1 METKIE
7 KGKLIEEIHI
17 LIEQVFP
24 VIGQYQPEAWMD
36 LDITIDQLKS
46 LFFIDFKSK
55 TNFKN
60 LAAALGVT
68 PPNITGI
75 VDRLVAKG
83 LVSRE
88 ENPEDRRMMLLKTTD
103 KGKTLLTRLKET
115 GRNQSSPLL
124 NQLSLEELKALT
136 RGFRAIVRVLI
147 DSREEKP

>member
-1 METKIE
+1 MEMKME
-7 KGKLIEEIHI
+7 KGKLIEEIHM
-17 LIEQVFP
+17 LLEQVIP
-24 VIGQYQPEAWMD
+24 AMGQYQAQVWID

-46 LFFIDFKSK
+46 LFFIDSQGS
-55 TNFKN
+55 TNFRD

-88 ENPEDRRMMLLKTTD
+88 ENPKDRRMMLLKTTD
-103 KGKTLLTRLKET
+103 KGNTLLTRLRET
-115 GRNQSSPLL
+115 RISQSSELL

>member
-1 METKIE
+1 MEKE
-7 KGKLIEEIHI
+7 KLIEEIHI

-24 VIGQYQPEAWMD
+24 VMVHYQPEAWMD
-36 LDITIDQLKS
+36 LDITISQLKS
-46 LFFIDFKSK
+46 LFFIDFKGK

-60 LAAALGVT
+60 LAAALGMT

-88 ENPEDRRMMLLKTTD
+88 ENSEDRRMMLLKTTD
-103 KGKTLLTRLKET
+103 KGKTLLTKLKET
-115 GRNQSSPLL
+115 RRNQSSPLL

-136 RGFRAIVRVLI
+136 RGFRAIVRILI